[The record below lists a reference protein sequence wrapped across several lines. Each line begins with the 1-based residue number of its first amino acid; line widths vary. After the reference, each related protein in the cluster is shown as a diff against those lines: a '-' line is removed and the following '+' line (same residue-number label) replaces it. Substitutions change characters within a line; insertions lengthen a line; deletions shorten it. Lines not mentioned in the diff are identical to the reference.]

1 MKFVNEDT
9 GVDNQFFSLLFPP
22 FFSLEIIHHFGTL
35 IFKIIIKLT
44 GTTQKSDFNAESG
57 LHSFSIMSI
66 IGCISNADRGEEK
79 RHKEGH

>member
-9 GVDNQFFSLLFPP
+9 GVDNQFFSFLFPP